1 MTARGESVL
10 VVGAGVFGLSA
21 AVELRRRGYGVD
33 VLEAGEIP
41 NPLAGG
47 TDISKVCRL
56 EYGADARYME
66 WMETA
71 REGWLEWNAAWRRA
85 GEPPL
90 YHETGVLMVSLGPM
104 RPGAFEYE
112 SFEMLRRRGHTPER
126 LGGAEL
132 ARRFP
137 AWSPQFEDGFYHAKG
152 GWTESGRV
160 VEFLA
165 RTARR
170 DGVGVHPGDRAAT
183 LIEAGGAVRGV
194 ETVGGRAWR
203 AGHVVLA
210 CGSWLAEL
218 VPELAPAL
226 SRSYHPVWHL
236 RPERPQRFAAERFP
250 VFTAD
255 INNTGFYGFP
265 FHPQQGVVK
274 VAHHG
279 AAVEPGP
286 DGALTVTPELTAP
299 FLAFL
304 GQRMPA
310 LADAEI
316 VSTRLCPYCD
326 SQDEDFWIAGDP
338 RRPGLTVAA
347 GGSGHGFKFAPVLG
361 GVIADAVEGVDH
373 PLLERFRWRPEVRL
387 EHGHEASRCHSE
399 GELR

>member
-1 MTARGESVL
+1 MRAAGERVV
-10 VVGAGVFGLSA
+10 VVGGGVFGLSSA
-21 AVELRRRGYGVD
+21 LELRRRGHAVD
-33 VLEAGEIP
+33 VLDAGEIP

-56 EYGADARYME
+56 EYGTDALYME

-71 REGWLEWNAAWRRA
+71 REGWLEWNAAWRAA
-85 GEPPL
+85 GEAEL

-104 RPGAFEYE
+104 RPGTFEYE
-112 SFEMLRRRGHTPER
+112 SYAMLRRRGHAPER
-126 LGGAEL
+126 IGGSEL

-165 RTARR
+165 SEARR
-170 DGVGVHPGDRAAT
+170 AGVGVHPHEGAT
-183 LIEAGGAVRGV
+183 ALVVEGGAVRGV
-194 ETVGGRAWR
+194 RASEHEWP
-203 AGHVVLA
+203 AEHVVLA
-210 CGSWLAEL
+210 CGSWLAQL

-226 SRSYHPVWHL
+226 RRSYHPVWHL
-236 RPERPQRFAAERFP
+236 RPERPERFAGERFP

-265 FHPQQGVVK
+265 HHPVAKVVK

-279 AAVEPGP
+279 ATVEPGP
-286 DGALTVTPELTAP
+286 GGELTVDANHTAAFRA
-299 FLAFL
+299 FLA
-304 GQRMPA
+304 QRLPV
-310 LADAEI
+310 LADAE
-316 VSTRLCPYCD
+316 VVFTRLCPYCD
-326 SQDEDFWIAGDP
+326 SQDEDFWIAPDP
-338 RRPGLTVAA
+338 ERPGLTIAG
-347 GGSGHGFKFAPVLG
+347 GGSGHAFKFAPVLG
-361 GVIADAVEGVDH
+361 AVVADAVEGVDH

-387 EHGHEASRCHSE
+387 EHGREASRCHSV